1 MHTDGG
7 YNSPEVDKLL
17 HTQQVQQIQTAI
29 RGRQPAEEKLG
40 LEDFAWQVN
49 ANDGQPESVTCPHG
63 RQAEITT
70 GRKEGCYRAAF
81 DSSGCESCPLRD
93 QCPTDPLKRRPE
105 NVLRFSQQDVNVALR
120 RQRCADERAC
130 DTYDLL
136 WRLRLEQSNIRLE
149 MVKCQYAAN
158 PAWVC

>member
-1 MHTDGG
+1 VNEMHTDGG

-93 QCPTDPLKRRPE
+93 Q
-105 NVLRFSQQDVNVALR
+105 
-120 RQRCADERAC
+120 
-130 DTYDLL
+130 
-136 WRLRLEQSNIRLE
+136 
-149 MVKCQYAAN
+149 
-158 PAWVC
+158 